1 MEFFLANL
9 AVIRFLARA
18 ASEAAVQGGSAGISA
33 ANTIVQRHLQTH
45 RNESV
50 HWFSG
55 ASWLMHRQIQQL
67 STRMSVHAGPR
78 VSHLRALTITS
89 NDLNSQAQFWAYVDV
104 FRYLA
109 LLCAIC
115 IPLAFFL
122 KKPSGGT
129 KAAG

>member
-1 MEFFLANL
+1 
-9 AVIRFLARA
+9 
-18 ASEAAVQGGSAGISA
+18 
-33 ANTIVQRHLQTH
+33 
-45 RNESV
+45 
-50 HWFSG
+50 
-55 ASWLMHRQIQQL
+55 MHRQIQQL